1 MVCYA
6 NGGKLSLICDI
17 CYLKTGSFDLFKPL
31 TVIHM
36 QGCTLSFTRTQHG
49 YKKVCVIIGFM
60 KLLCVISVIIVLK
73 IMLSFL

>member
-36 QGCTLSFTRTQHG
+36 QGCTLSFTRTTRLQKG
-49 YKKVCVIIGFM
+49 VCYNWFHEIA
-60 KLLCVISVIIVLK
+60 LCDFRDYS
-73 IMLSFL
+73 S